1 MIATKSEPE
10 TQEFFVVHPLFDVQ
24 EQKCDPAQLGR
35 IEMSKSVKVSLT
47 LLRVYLIAMMLML
60 CYHLLDLAG
69 VFGAHIA
76 K

>member
-1 MIATKSEPE
+1 M
-10 TQEFFVVHPLFDVQ
+10 TQRNY
-24 EQKCDPAQLGR
+24 GR

>member
-1 MIATKSEPE
+1 MIATKSEAE
-10 TQEFFVVHPLFDVQ
+10 TKELFVIHPLFDVE
-24 EQKCDPAQLGR
+24 EQKCDPSKLGR

-60 CYHLLDLAG
+60 CYHLLALAG
-69 VFGAHIA
+69 VFGAHLA